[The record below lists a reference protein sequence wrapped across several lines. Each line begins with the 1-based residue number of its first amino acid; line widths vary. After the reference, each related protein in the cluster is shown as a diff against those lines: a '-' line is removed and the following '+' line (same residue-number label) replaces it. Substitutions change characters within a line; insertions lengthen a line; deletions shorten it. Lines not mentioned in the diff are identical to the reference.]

1 MKIMI
6 IDTETTSLEKP
17 FIYNVGYVI
26 GNEKGEKFIEREYVI
41 EQIWHNLPLFST
53 AYYAEKRQFY
63 VEEMRARHIVLDK
76 FGYVMRQIMRDIR
89 DFGVEAIYAYN
100 SPFDNEAISFNCDWY
115 KCLNPTETL
124 PFLDIRGAVHAVMID
139 DNFKLFCEEHKLF
152 TESGNYST
160 TAETVYRFITN
171 DTDFIESHT
180 ALSDAQIEYQILLNC
195 IKKGMILGKEYL
207 PQKSIWRNIDR
218 ELTLVD
224 KEKNVHTFQYTRM
237 WMNAERTKIS
247 LK

>member
-1 MKIMI
+1 MKIMV

-17 FIYNVGYVI
+17 FIYNVGYLVAD
-26 GNEKGEKFIEREYVI
+26 EKGEKFIEREYVI

-100 SPFDNEAISFNCDWY
+100 SPFDDKAISFNCDWF
-115 KCLNPTETL
+115 KCSNPTENI
-124 PFLDIRGAVHAVMID
+124 PFLDIRGAVHAFLISD
-139 DNFKLFCEEHKLF
+139 KYREFCDKNSLF
-152 TESGNYST
+152 TESGNYSS
-160 TAETVYRFITN
+160 TAEAVYRFISQDEN
-171 DTDFIESHT
+171 FIESHT
-180 ALSDAQIEYQILLNC
+180 ALSDSQIEYQILLSC
-195 IKKGMILGKEYL
+195 VKRGAILGENYAAKRSIERVVEKEL
-207 PQKSIWRNIDR
+207 KLI
-218 ELTLVD
+218 D
-224 KEKNVHTFQYTRM
+224 KEQNEHRFKYSKIWINK
-237 WMNAERTKIS
+237 ERTKIS